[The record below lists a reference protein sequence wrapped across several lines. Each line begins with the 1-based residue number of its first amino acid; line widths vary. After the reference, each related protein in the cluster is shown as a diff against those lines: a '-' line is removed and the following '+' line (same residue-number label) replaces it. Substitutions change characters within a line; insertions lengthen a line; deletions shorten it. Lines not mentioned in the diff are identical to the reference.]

1 MPKTAM
7 LWKAGTGVLACTIA
21 LAIGAGDITA
31 QESLEDDVTYARDVA
46 PILQQNCQVCHQPG
60 SIAPISLMTY
70 DEARRYARRIRS
82 KVAERSMPP
91 WHIDRSV
98 GIQDFK
104 NDRGLTDKEIETIVQ
119 WVDNG
124 TPFGDEADM
133 PEPMEFPDPNAWQFE
148 PDFGTPDMVFESEA
162 YDLDA
167 VTQDKWYRPITETG
181 ITEPR
186 WVKAIEI
193 RPVGMGSRRIVHHA
207 LAFLLQDEEQDAQS
221 AGIAQVTD
229 RGAMGGPGL
238 FMEWAVGKRGE
249 IFPEGAGKLMMPGAR
264 ILWEMHLHAIGEQ
277 VEAGQVELGV
287 WLYPRGETPRNR
299 TRLNMFDARGRSD
312 LDIPPGEVAV
322 TQDFHVLKWPA
333 RLENFQPHMH
343 MRGKAMSME
352 AIYPDGRKEILSQV
366 TNFQWQWHVNYIF
379 ADDAAPLLP
388 AGTTLVITAWHDN
401 TAENRNN
408 PDHTQWVGW
417 GDRTVDEMAHAWVDV
432 TYLSEDEYESEVAKR
447 SGTTSDERNNNQ

>member
-1 MPKTAM
+1 MLRTAM

-104 NDRGLTDKEIETIVQ
+104 NDRGLTDEEIETIVQ

-148 PDFGTPDMVFESEA
+148 PDFGAPDMVFESEA
-162 YDLDA
+162 YDLDP

-181 ITEPR
+181 ITDPR

>member
-70 DEARRYARRIRS
+70 DEARRYARRLRS

>member
-1 MPKTAM
+1 MRETASSM
-7 LWKAGTGVLACTIA
+7 LLKAGTGVLT
-21 LAIGAGDITA
+21 LAITFAIGGGDVVA

-70 DEARRYARRIRS
+70 DDARRYARRIRS

-104 NDRGLTDKEIETIVQ
+104 NDRGLTDAEIETIVQ

-124 TPFGDEADM
+124 SPFGDEADM
-133 PEPMEFPDPNAWQFE
+133 PPPMEFPDPNDWQFA
-148 PDFGTPDMVFESEA
+148 PDFGEPDMVFVSEA

-181 ITEPR
+181 ITEER

-193 RPVGMGSRRIVHHA
+193 RPVGLGSRRIIHHA
-207 LAFLLQDEEQDAQS
+207 LAFLLQDEEQGERS
-221 AGIAQVTD
+221 AGSAEVTD

-264 ILWEMHLHAIGEQ
+264 ILWEMHLHAIGEK

-287 WLYPRGETPRNR
+287 WLYPVGETPRNR

-312 LDIPPGEVAV
+312 LDIPPGEDNIRHDSYHPF
-322 TQDFHVLKWPA
+322 TTNI
-333 RLENFQPHMH
+333 RLTGFQPHLH
-343 MRGKAMSME
+343 NRGKRQCIE
-352 AIYPDGRKEILSQV
+352 AILPDGNTETISCA
-366 TNFQWQWHVNYIF
+366 TWDFGWHIVYNY
-379 ADDAAPLLP
+379 ADDVQPLLP
-388 AGTTLVITAWHDN
+388 KGTMLHTITWHDN
-401 TAENRNN
+401 SSANRWN
-408 PDHTQWVGW
+408 PDPRNWAGFGQRSSDDMSFTWTSYYEL
-417 GDRTVDEMAHAWVDV
+417 DDEEFAAAV
-432 TYLSEDEYESEVAKR
+432 EERQAK
-447 SGTTSDERNNNQ
+447 TNNDND

>member
-70 DEARRYARRIRS
+70 DDARRYARRIRS